1 MKEVDSLA
9 LSNAQ
14 LNVKRYVYEFLSKE
28 GTKFQG
34 LNLKRIMLKV
44 TQQIVWTIRYELR
57 KINIWFAKIEKVKL
71 KYHK

>member
-44 TQQIVWTIRYELR
+44 TQQIV
-57 KINIWFAKIEKVKL
+57 
-71 KYHK
+71 